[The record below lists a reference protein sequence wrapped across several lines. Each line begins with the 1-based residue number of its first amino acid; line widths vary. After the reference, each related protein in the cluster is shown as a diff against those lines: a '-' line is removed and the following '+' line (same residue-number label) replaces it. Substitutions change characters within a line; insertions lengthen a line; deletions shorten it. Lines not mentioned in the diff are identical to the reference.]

1 MSSLLKTLDRFFFQ
15 YEAAFAVGFFRVAFG
30 LTLFMNALAR
40 ALHSDFYFTPLGGV
54 PWEGATEVLPEFV
67 RPAFE
72 MYPKTI
78 AGIYGVQAVLLG
90 SLLLIVFGVFGRIG
104 SRVLAAAAL
113 CCQLALIQRNYS
125 IVYGADIVSGFWLFA
140 LVFMNTGVSRRQD
153 VEWSKILTSVGI
165 RLVQLQLCLIYGY
178 TGFEKLKGTE
188 WWDQTA
194 VWNVLGND
202 QLMMM
207 DLSALR
213 SVPLLIA
220 IVTWGTILFEIY
232 MPALVWHKPLKK
244 WVLLSGVGLHSGIA
258 AIMGLIFFSCTM
270 MSSYFLFLDDD
281 ELKNL
286 PLVGRL
292 SSLFARLPLRLPRF
306 AN

>member
-1 MSSLLKTLDRFFFQ
+1 MKALISALDRFFFHC
-15 YEAAFAVGFFRVAFG
+15 EAGIAVGFFRVVFG
-30 LTLFMNALAR
+30 LTLFMNAAFR
-40 ALHSDFYFTPLGGV
+40 AMHSDFYFSPLGGV
-54 PWEGATEVLPEFV
+54 PWEGATELLPEFF
-67 RPAFE
+67 RPGIE
-72 MYPKTI
+72 TYPKSI
-78 AGIYGVQAVLLG
+78 AAVYGMQAVLLV

-104 SRVLAAAAL
+104 SRLLAMAAL
-113 CCQLALIQRNYS
+113 YCHLALLQRNFS
-125 IVYGADIVSGFWLFA
+125 IVYGADIVSGFWLLG
-140 LVFMNTGVSRRQD
+140 LVFMNTGQSRFQD
-153 VEWSKILTSVGI
+153 IEWSKILTSVGI

-213 SVPLLIA
+213 SVPLVIA
-220 IVTWGTILFEIY
+220 AVTWGTILFEIY

-244 WVLLSGVGLHSGIA
+244 WVLLSGVGLHTGIA

-270 MSSYFLFLDDD
+270 MSSYFLFLSDD
-281 ELKNL
+281 ELKMSRFFK
-286 PLVGRL
+286 RL
-292 SSLFARLPLRLPRF
+292 LRIQIRVPRF
-306 AN
+306 VN